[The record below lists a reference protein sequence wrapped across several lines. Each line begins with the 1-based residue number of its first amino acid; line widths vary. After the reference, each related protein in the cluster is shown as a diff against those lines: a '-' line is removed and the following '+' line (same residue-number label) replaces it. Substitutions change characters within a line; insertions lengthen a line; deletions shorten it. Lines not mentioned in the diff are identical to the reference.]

1 MDIQADFQFS
11 REEFPAAQAAQL
23 RYVTSINVDLTQKQ
37 FVAEAVKAG
46 YNPQTAAIQFR
57 KSRQMWVADVDDC
70 YLLPD
75 GCLVEKEPT

>member
-11 REEFPAAQAAQL
+11 REEFTGLAAQL
-23 RYVTSINVDLTQKQ
+23 RYVTAINADMTQAQ

-46 YNPQTAAIQFR
+46 YNAQTAAIQFR
-57 KSRQMWVADVDDC
+57 KSRQMWVADCDDC

-75 GCLVEKEPT
+75 GRLVEKEPA